1 MSLFSHNVPFILTI
15 YKIWKRALGD
25 EMHGSEGGFSGEHR
39 AFLFLPL
46 DQGKA
51 VILIKVEACG
61 HARGWQPSHAVSYE
75 KVKGCLTCKPP
86 VSSEKANLVLSVSL
100 LDSNGMGDCNSKHS
114 ELGSQ
119 ACY

>member
-15 YKIWKRALGD
+15 YKTWKRALGD

-61 HARGWQPSHAVSYE
+61 HARGWQPSHAVSYGE
-75 KVKGCLTCKPP
+75 
-86 VSSEKANLVLSVSL
+86 SQRVL
-100 LDSNGMGDCNSKHS
+100 DM
-114 ELGSQ
+114 
-119 ACY
+119 